1 MGGGEVAT
9 WPGSSR
15 VRRWSGCLGTALG
28 WGEGQGPKGE
38 AGLVEDTLGTSLRV
52 VRVSFALG

>member
-1 MGGGEVAT
+1 MGGGEAAT

-38 AGLVEDTLGTSLRV
+38 DTLGMSLWV